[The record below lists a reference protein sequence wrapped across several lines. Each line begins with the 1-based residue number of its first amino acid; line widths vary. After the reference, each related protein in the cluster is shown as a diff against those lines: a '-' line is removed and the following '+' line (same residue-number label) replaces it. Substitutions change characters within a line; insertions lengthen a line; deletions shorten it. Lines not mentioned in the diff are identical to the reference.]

1 MGSDETRGEPIDR
14 SRTLTKN
21 NTTQAGIGY
30 KRNYANNTTTGLSKA
45 IPQSQL
51 GIPQEYRREGHV
63 AQLGLYEIIVSVI
76 PAGSKLVY

>member
-30 KRNYANNTTTGLSKA
+30 KRKYANNTITGLSKA

-51 GIPQEYRREGHV
+51 GIPQEGHV